1 MNQND
6 LFFVFY
12 NTYTSSD
19 ILSELPS
26 KCQQN
31 QMEIAVDKTKS
42 NEDFQND
49 ILEEEKE
56 DTVKPIGKKK
66 KKRKQGM

>member
-1 MNQND
+1 
-6 LFFVFY
+6 
-12 NTYTSSD
+12 
-19 ILSELPS
+19 
-26 KCQQN
+26 
-31 QMEIAVDKTKS
+31 MEIAADKTKS

-49 ILEEEKE
+49 ILEEKE

>member
-1 MNQND
+1 
-6 LFFVFY
+6 
-12 NTYTSSD
+12 
-19 ILSELPS
+19 
-26 KCQQN
+26 
-31 QMEIAVDKTKS
+31 MEVAVDKTKS